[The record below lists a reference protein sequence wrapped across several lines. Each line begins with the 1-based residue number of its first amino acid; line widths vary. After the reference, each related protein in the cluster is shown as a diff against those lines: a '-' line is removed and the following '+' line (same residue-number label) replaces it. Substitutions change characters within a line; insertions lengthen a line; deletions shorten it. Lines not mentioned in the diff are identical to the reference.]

1 MKVFYGLEK
10 VRGACG
16 DGTSLTVQNVS
27 IATS

>member
-10 VRGACG
+10 GREAYG
-16 DGTSLTVQNVS
+16 DGTSLAIQNVS

>member
-10 VRGACG
+10 GREACG